1 MSEEL
6 NNKKDGYLN
15 KTAGYKRAVFYDK
28 AAKVI
33 IYSGGIA
40 TIIAVIG
47 ILAFVFIESFPLWFG
62 SESTQ
67 KEKTSLSDIGVKAAP
82 LLIGIDEYQQVG
94 FIVTDSSTIDFL
106 DIDKNILTKRINF
119 DGLSGKV
126 TSASRSLSDNL
137 ISAGTIE
144 GNVGLYQ
151 IKFSISYDKENQRII
166 EPSLLTIL
174 NFKADSLN
182 RKIEK
187 IVFRKS
193 YEDELSV
200 AYLVEGN
207 ELLFANIKPSTKNDE
222 TNNIK
227 IVSLKDL
234 VKEKITSIELDD
246 FCEKL
251 MVGTS
256 TGRLYYISV
265 KEKNKPV
272 VIQVVQTTKSE
283 KIAITSLQF
292 INGDQSIIV
301 GDAQGN
307 LSSYMRIIDSKSDY
321 GWKMVQP
328 HKFEKFDSPVTS
340 IAASSRN
347 KSFLA
352 GDYNGYV
359 RLFHLTS
366 ERTLVNIK
374 SSENKIENLVLSPKS
389 DGAMIL
395 NENGIITFYEL
406 NNPHPEITLNVL
418 FGKVW
423 YEGYTKPEFVWQST
437 GGTDDFEPKLSL
449 IPLIIGTMKGTFYA
463 LIFAIPFALLGAVY
477 TSQFAHP
484 NIKNFIKPT
493 VEIMAALP
501 SVVIGFL
508 AGLWLAPL
516 LERILPGVFLMFLI
530 FPLMIY
536 LGVILWKN
544 IPNYTNIKLK
554 SGYEVFFIIPLLL
567 IGVQLSL
574 WLGPY
579 FETYILGGDYRNW
592 ITNVFNEQYDQRNS
606 IVVGFAMGFAVI
618 PIIFTICEDSL
629 SSVPNHLTSAS
640 LALGATRW
648 QTALRVVL
656 PTASPGIFSA
666 IMIGFGRAIGET
678 MIVLMATGN
687 TPILSFSPFNG
698 MRTLSANVAVE
709 IPEAPYHGTL
719 YRVLFLAAL
728 ILFLMTFIV
737 NTAAEIVR
745 QRLRKKYMDI

>member
-1 MSEEL
+1 MNEV
-6 NNKKDGYLN
+6 NNKQKGYLN
-15 KTAGYKRAVFYDK
+15 KSAGYKRAVFYDK
-28 AAKVI
+28 AAKVV

-47 ILAFVFIESFPLWFG
+47 ILAFVFIESFPLWF
-62 SESTQ
+62 SSSAEE
-67 KEKTSLSDIGVKAAP
+67 KEKTNLTTLGIKIDP
-82 LLIGIDEYQQVG
+82 LLIGIDEYQQLG
-94 FIVTDSSTIDFL
+94 YIVTDSATVDFL
-106 DIDKNILTKRINF
+106 DIENNVLTKKIHLN
-119 DGLSGKV
+119 GITGKV
-126 TSASRSLSDNL
+126 TAASRTLSNNF
-137 ISAGTIE
+137 IAVATENGAA
-144 GNVGLYQ
+144 GLYQ
-151 IKFSISYDKENQRII
+151 IKFDISFDKENNRII
-166 EPSLLTIL
+166 EPSLISIL

-182 RKIEK
+182 NKISK
-187 IVFRKS
+187 IVFRVS
-193 YEDELSV
+193 YQDEYCTAFLTENNKIYFGFLNSINEEKNINIYSLS
-200 AYLVEGN
+200 E
-207 ELLFANIKPSTKNDE
+207 I
-222 TNNIK
+222 
-227 IVSLKDL
+227 
-234 VKEKITSIELDD
+234 VKEKITAIELDD

-256 TGRLYYISV
+256 SGRLYYISV
-265 KEKNKPV
+265 KEKDSPV
-272 VIQVVQTTKSE
+272 LIQVVQTTKSE
-283 KIAITSLQF
+283 KVGITALQF

-301 GDAQGN
+301 GDEQGN
-307 LSSYMRIIDSKSDY
+307 LSSYMRINDTGSDY
-321 GWKMVQP
+321 GWKLVQP
-328 HKFEKFDSPVTS
+328 HTFEKFNSAVTS

-352 GDYNGYV
+352 GDKDGKV

-366 ERTLVNIK
+366 ERTLVDVKITE
-374 SSENKIENLVLSPKS
+374 SGIENLVLSPKS

-395 NENGIITFYEL
+395 TENGIVTFYVL
-406 NNPHPEITLNVL
+406 DNPHPEITLKTL

-449 IPLIIGTMKGTFYA
+449 IPLILGTMKGTFYA
-463 LIFAIPFALLGAVY
+463 LIFAIPLALLGAVY

-484 NIKNFIKPT
+484 NIKNVIKPT

-516 LERILPGVFLMFLI
+516 LERILPGVFLMFII
-530 FPLMIY
+530 FPLMAY
-536 LGVILWKN
+536 LGVILWKY
-544 IPNYTNIKLK
+544 IPKLTNIKLK
-554 SGYEVFFIIPLLL
+554 SGYEVFLIIPLLL

-579 FETYILGGDYRNW
+579 FESIFLGGDYRSW
-592 ITNVFNEQYDQRNS
+592 ISSVFNEQYDQRNS

-698 MRTLSANVAVE
+698 MRTLSANIAVE
-709 IPEAPYHGTL
+709 IPEAPYQGTL

-728 ILFLMTFIV
+728 LLFVMTFIV